1 MYKLLKIL
9 FAIFIL
15 SGCAYEPVLLKKNY
29 DFYFTQITSEGESKI
44 NKIIIENFKE
54 NTKISSVKKYQIFFS
69 SKKNKKVI
77 ASNKKGDPQIYKI
90 DIILAYNV
98 LKNDVSILNN
108 EILKQATYDNI
119 DDKFELLKYEESIIK
134 NLSKR
139 FADDILISIE
149 ILKE

>member
-54 NTKISSVKKYQIFFS
+54 NTKISSVKKYKIFFS

>member
-9 FAIFIL
+9 FAIFIV

>member
-54 NTKISSVKKYQIFFS
+54 NTKISSNKKYQIFFS